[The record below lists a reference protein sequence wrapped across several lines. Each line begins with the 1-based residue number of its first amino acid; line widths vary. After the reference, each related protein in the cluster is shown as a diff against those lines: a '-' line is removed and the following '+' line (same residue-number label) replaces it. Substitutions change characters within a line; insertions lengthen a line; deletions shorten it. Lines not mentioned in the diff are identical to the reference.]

1 MSTWMVVEDEPD
13 IYEVL
18 LTMFEMWGIDGAAF
32 VEGEEAITWIE
43 EVDSGRYPGELP
55 ELALVDI
62 RLPGKISGI
71 DVAIRL
77 RKSPKLGQ
85 IPIVF
90 STAYHLSPDEEQDVM
105 NKTDADKILYKPLP
119 RFHDLQRILDDI
131 IAQRRTR
138 LAAPSAVRT
147 DIPPTI
153 AANLGAATAKP
164 SNPVTTSAAKLPP
177 KSAPGTPKTGE

>member
-32 VEGEEAITWIE
+32 VEGEEAIAWID
-43 EVDSGRYPGELP
+43 EVDSGRYTGELP

-62 RLPGKISGI
+62 RLPGKMSGI
-71 DVAIRL
+71 DVAMRL
-77 RKSPKLGQ
+77 RQSPKLGQ

-90 STAYHLSPDEEQDVM
+90 STAYYMNVDEEQAVIQ
-105 NKTDADKILYKPLP
+105 KTDADKVLYKPLP
-119 RFHDLQRILDDI
+119 RFHDLQRILEDI

-138 LAAPSAVRT
+138 LAAPAAVRS
-147 DIPPTI
+147 DVPPTI
-153 AANLGAATAKP
+153 AANLGPSPAAPGPAAANLPASPPPLAPKP
-164 SNPVTTSAAKLPP
+164 S
-177 KSAPGTPKTGE
+177 E